1 MPVWMWGNRSKL
13 RRYEMGEVSGKMADL
28 TIITSDNPRDED
40 PQAIIDDIKIG
51 MAKTDGKYVEI
62 LTVRRLLP
70 MRSIMENREISLSSQ
85 EKDMRITRRSRV
97 RNIRWMREF

>member
-1 MPVWMWGNRSKL
+1 
-13 RRYEMGEVSGKMADL
+13 MADL
-28 TIITSDNPRDED
+28 TIITLIIHGDED

-62 LTVRRLLP
+62 PDRKELLP

-97 RNIRWMREF
+97 RKYPMDERVLIREILEEDRKA